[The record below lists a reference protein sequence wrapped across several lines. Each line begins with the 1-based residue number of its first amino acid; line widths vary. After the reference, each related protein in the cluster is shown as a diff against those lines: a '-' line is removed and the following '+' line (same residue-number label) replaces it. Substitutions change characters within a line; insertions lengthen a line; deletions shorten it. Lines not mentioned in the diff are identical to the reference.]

1 MRRLIQPP
9 EGMGMGYVDWSANEF
24 GTAAGLSGDE
34 LMKEAYQSQCP
45 YLWFAI
51 KAGHAPPE
59 ATKKTHPEVRNK
71 FKTLSLA
78 LMYGQGRDG
87 IALRLGVSKAE
98 ADSLILIHKR
108 IFTTF
113 WEWSDESVAKA
124 LLHKRIISNCGWR
137 YFVRSTEIEE
147 SSGKKRGPNVRSLM
161 NWPMQTHGSEMMRVA
176 TILITKESIAVSA
189 VVHDAF
195 LSRSG
200 RKHT

>member
-98 ADSLILIHKR
+98 ADSLILIHK
-108 IFTTF
+108 
-113 WEWSDESVAKA
+113 
-124 LLHKRIISNCGWR
+124 
-137 YFVRSTEIEE
+137 
-147 SSGKKRGPNVRSLM
+147 
-161 NWPMQTHGSEMMRVA
+161 
-176 TILITKESIAVSA
+176 
-189 VVHDAF
+189 
-195 LSRSG
+195 
-200 RKHT
+200 